1 MVMVAEVVMVEMEAE
16 MDLEAAVVEKTEEVE
31 GPVAVRVESWVGMMA
46 VVVKV
51 AVVDEE
57 KAGEE
62 VVV

>member
-51 AVVDEE
+51 AGVDEE
-57 KAGEE
+57 TAGEE